1 VGKPGSTAKL
11 KEKIFFTVGIFPRQ
25 SRLPAGTDFFQVNKN
40 AQLVGKHLI
49 NEARNLKYQK
59 SRSTKSFQG
68 NFHGQHFFNYLWNNM
83 SWAEF
88 QNFKLRLVLFFI
100 FVNLKY
106 LIFIIIIIIIK
117 STIRMIY

>member
-1 VGKPGSTAKL
+1 MGKPGSTAKL

-49 NEARNLKYQK
+49 NEARNFKYQK

-68 NFHGQHFFNYLWNNM
+68 NFRGQHFFIYLWNTM

-88 QNFKLRLVLFFI
+88 QNFKLLQRTDFHKPSRSNPLEAFSDSLQSLNPV
-100 FVNLKY
+100 
-106 LIFIIIIIIIK
+106 
-117 STIRMIY
+117 S